1 MKRARTTLRF
11 IAYVVQSPRSAFSGS
26 RSPAIALEW
35 RPCGRGEICLLRY
48 KEAALAEPKEF
59 GRRAVFGNRVTI
71 DDELYARAKKCA
83 ELAGFS
89 TTDEFIEHV
98 LTKEIAAILG
108 PGSGEDDTP
117 EEIKKRL
124 QGLGYIE

>member
-1 MKRARTTLRF
+1 MWYNHLAELSLWRAARRRLCGMVA
-11 IAYVVQSPRSAFSGS
+11 IRSRHNLFA
-26 RSPAIALEW
+26 AAE
-35 RPCGRGEICLLRY
+35 
-48 KEAALAEPKEF
+48 EAEAEPKEF

-98 LTKEIAAILG
+98 LTKEIAEILG
-108 PGSGEDDTP
+108 PGSGEDATP